1 VNARSDRCVA
11 GRCLCANIGDREMP
25 FPYQNH
31 YNPKQLRI
39 PKGQPHAGE
48 WTGDGS
54 APDETVQP
62 VFFDPNKD
70 PRRIKVPR
78 PAIIELG
85 ALAYIWLSLFNGQRQ
100 AVISFKTGEYRRSK
114 LSDEI
119 LEYVRQV
126 DDDELKRICPRYD
139 IVQWLTNVSA
149 LETRLAEQQS
159 GRKKTPSQFGSDV
172 HVRLKQKI
180 VALGDPN
187 FKAEESYLKGI
198 EADYGTKDS
207 VRIDALEDRQ
217 DGTICVYDIKT
228 GQSRSSGLSLKRRAE
243 IRDEIFKAFQK
254 KAQRVILTEIR
265 PQ

>member
-1 VNARSDRCVA
+1 
-11 GRCLCANIGDREMP
+11 MP

-31 YNPKQLRI
+31 YNPNQPRV

-48 WTGDGS
+48 WTGNGS
-54 APDETVQP
+54 ALDEAFLP
-62 VFFDPNKD
+62 VFYDPNRE

-85 ALAYIWLSLFNGQRQ
+85 ALAYMWLSLFNGQRQ

-114 LSDEI
+114 LSDDI

-149 LETRLAEQQS
+149 LEARLAEAQS
-159 GRKKTPSQFGSDV
+159 NRKMTASQFGNDV

-187 FKAEESYLKGI
+187 FKAEESYLKGE
-198 EADYGTKDS
+198 EARYGKEGS
-207 VRIDALEDRQ
+207 IRIDALEDLQ
-217 DGTICVYDIKT
+217 TGTICVYDIKT
-228 GQSRSSGLSLKRRAE
+228 GTSRNSGLSLKRRAE
-243 IRDEIFKAFQK
+243 ISNEIFKAFRK
-254 KAQRVILTEIR
+254 KAQRVVLTEIR

>member
-1 VNARSDRCVA
+1 
-11 GRCLCANIGDREMP
+11 MP

-31 YNPKQLRI
+31 YNPNQPRV

-48 WTGDGS
+48 WSGDGS
-54 APDETVQP
+54 APHEGIQP
-62 VFFDPNKD
+62 VFYDPKKD
-70 PRRIKVPR
+70 PRRIKVPV

-85 ALAYIWLSLFNGQRQ
+85 VLAYMWLSLFNGQRQ
-100 AVISFKTGEYRRSK
+100 AVISFKTGEYHRSK
-114 LSDEI
+114 LGDEI

-149 LETRLAEQQS
+149 LEARAAEAQS
-159 GRKKTPSQFGSDV
+159 NRKMTASQFGNDV

-187 FKAEESYLKGI
+187 FKAEESYLKGKSVR
-198 EADYGTKDS
+198 YGKKGS
-207 VRIDALEDRQ
+207 KRIDALEDLNN
-217 DGTICVYDIKT
+217 GTICVYDIKT
-228 GQSRSSGLSLKRRAE
+228 GESKGSGLSPQRRAE
-243 IRDEIFKAFQK
+243 ISDEIFRAFQK
-254 KAQRVILTEIR
+254 KAQRVILTEVR